1 MLGCIIAHRVLEQG
15 TVLVQPVIAIER
27 IVYHRERAAGMYAA
41 MPYALAQGDVE
52 IPYLLVQALLWSVIT
67 YWMFGFE
74 ASAGATLCLLQYIS
88 TGSILKMLGKL
99 LLNQLYPSKAI
110 QQIQRGSLSVSVNKC
125 RPRPFGIAIAV

>member
-1 MLGCIIAHRVLEQG
+1 MGRGIRQCSMIPVLP
-15 TVLVQPVIAIER
+15 VQPVIAIER

-74 ASAGATLCLLQYIS
+74 ASAGETNAFLAINSRRRCPCSAEHLLGACKY
-88 TGSILKMLGKL
+88 KMALGEASFAGRSHL
-99 LLNQLYPSKAI
+99 T
-110 QQIQRGSLSVSVNKC
+110 V
-125 RPRPFGIAIAV
+125 

>member
-1 MLGCIIAHRVLEQG
+1 M
-15 TVLVQPVIAIER
+15 QPVIAIER

-74 ASAGATLCLLQYIS
+74 ASAGAALCLLRS
-88 TGSILKMLGKL
+88 CGCWLKYVRALTRAYVG
-99 LLNQLYPSKAI
+99 P
-110 QQIQRGSLSVSVNKC
+110 
-125 RPRPFGIAIAV
+125 PE

>member
-1 MLGCIIAHRVLEQG
+1 ML
-15 TVLVQPVIAIER
+15 TVQPVIAIER

-74 ASAGATLCLLQYIS
+74 ADAGARHASPY
-88 TGSILKMLGKL
+88 
-99 LLNQLYPSKAI
+99 
-110 QQIQRGSLSVSVNKC
+110 IQRCTNALCTAYRAGCSVSTS
-125 RPRPFGIAIAV
+125 

>member
-1 MLGCIIAHRVLEQG
+1 M
-15 TVLVQPVIAIER
+15 QPVIAIER

-99 LLNQLYPSKAI
+99 LLNQLSPS
-110 QQIQRGSLSVSVNKC
+110 RSLPEDPEGVIVCVSKEV
-125 RPRPFGIAIAV
+125 

>member
-1 MLGCIIAHRVLEQG
+1 MLP
-15 TVLVQPVIAIER
+15 VQPVIAIER

-74 ASAGATLCLLQYIS
+74 ASAGATLCLLDLHS
-88 TGSILKMLGKL
+88 
-99 LLNQLYPSKAI
+99 
-110 QQIQRGSLSVSVNKC
+110 C
-125 RPRPFGIAIAV
+125 